1 MLVPET
7 VADALNSTRG
17 LSSWLV
23 EATKDNR
30 KLVKSSLDKI
40 MAKAEELNTGNRP
53 GFQAQCYRPR
63 AAPDLWYEHETD
75 CISTAASAKYEWGD
89 YAIIFGHNPW

>member
-23 EATKDNR
+23 EATKVNR
-30 KLVKSSLDKI
+30 KIVKTSIDNI

-63 AAPDLWYEHETD
+63 ALPG
-75 CISTAASAKYEWGD
+75 I
-89 YAIIFGHNPW
+89 